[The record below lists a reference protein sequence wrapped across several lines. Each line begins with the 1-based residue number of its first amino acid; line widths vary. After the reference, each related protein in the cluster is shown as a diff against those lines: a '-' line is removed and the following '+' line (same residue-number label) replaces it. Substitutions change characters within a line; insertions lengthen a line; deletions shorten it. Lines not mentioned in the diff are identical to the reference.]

1 MSMLLNIVTPERR
14 TFSDSVDQV
23 VLPGSEGEMGV
34 LPGHAALVTTL
45 KPGELRYL
53 KDGQETSLAVG
64 EGVVEVTQTGVS
76 VLTDMAILEAD
87 INEALVQE
95 ALERAERALLEKI
108 GSEEVA
114 AVQASIQKSLAQLHL
129 KRRRR
134 NL

>member
-64 EGVVEVTQTGVS
+64 EGVVEVTQAGVS

-95 ALERAERALLEKI
+95 ALERAERALLEKV

>member
-1 MSMLLNIVTPERR
+1 MLLNIVTPERR

-64 EGVVEVTQTGVS
+64 KGLLRLLRRGLSAHRHGHSGSRHQRSPCSGGSGASRTGI
-76 VLTDMAILEAD
+76 A
-87 INEALVQE
+87 
-95 ALERAERALLEKI
+95 
-108 GSEEVA
+108 
-114 AVQASIQKSLAQLHL
+114 
-129 KRRRR
+129 
-134 NL
+134 

>member
-95 ALERAERALLEKI
+95 ALERAERELLEKI

>member
-23 VLPGSEGEMGV
+23 VLPGSEGEMGI

-53 KDGQETSLAVG
+53 KDGEETSLAVG
-64 EGVVEVTQTGVS
+64 EGVVEVTQAGVS

>member
-64 EGVVEVTQTGVS
+64 EGVVEVTQAGVS

-87 INEALVQE
+87 INEALV
-95 ALERAERALLEKI
+95 
-108 GSEEVA
+108 
-114 AVQASIQKSLAQLHL
+114 
-129 KRRRR
+129 
-134 NL
+134 

>member
-134 NL
+134 KL